1 MIFLKQLE
9 RFRNLD
15 NLIEQEKTGAPFE
28 LAEKLEI
35 SRSHLY
41 RLLSDLKDYGAEIK
55 YCRKKN
61 TFQYTKPF
69 NFNKNINKL
78 QKN

>member
-9 RFRNLD
+9 RFSNLD
-15 NLIEQEKTGAPFE
+15 NLIEQEKTGAPIQ

-55 YCRKKN
+55 YCREKN
-61 TFQYTKPF
+61 TFKYTKPF
-69 NFNKNINKL
+69 NFNKILNKSL
-78 QKN
+78 KN